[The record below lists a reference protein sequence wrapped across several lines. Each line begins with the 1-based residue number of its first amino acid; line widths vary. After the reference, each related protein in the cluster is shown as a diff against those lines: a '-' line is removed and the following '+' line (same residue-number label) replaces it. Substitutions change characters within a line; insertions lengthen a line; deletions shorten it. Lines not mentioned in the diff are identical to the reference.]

1 MRVLR
6 IYELTLSATQVISG
20 REGSAASFRALEVG
34 QPASASMDDGGVDN
48 TLAAPVVRADV

>member
-34 QPASASMDDGGVDN
+34 QPASASMDDGVDN